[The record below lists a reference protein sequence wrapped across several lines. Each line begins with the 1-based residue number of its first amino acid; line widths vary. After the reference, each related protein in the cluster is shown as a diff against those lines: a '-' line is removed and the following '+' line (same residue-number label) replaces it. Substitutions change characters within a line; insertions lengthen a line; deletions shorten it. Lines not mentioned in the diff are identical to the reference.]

1 MPYTDEDRWLI
12 KHYRQVYGWGSK
24 KMMSV
29 PGEGMNWTQSGI
41 QKIVEKVDATGST
54 ARLPG
59 SGRPISVRT
68 AENIAEVEGLVFSQE
83 DQDTIHRESLR

>member
-1 MPYTDEDRWLI
+1 MT
-12 KHYRQVYGWGSK
+12 
-24 KMMSV
+24 
-29 PGEGMNWTQSGI
+29 

-68 AENIAEVEGLVFSQE
+68 VENIAEVEGLVFSQE
-83 DQDTIHRESLR
+83 DQDTSDLVKHDSPRVIALKLGIPRRSVKIIAFWV